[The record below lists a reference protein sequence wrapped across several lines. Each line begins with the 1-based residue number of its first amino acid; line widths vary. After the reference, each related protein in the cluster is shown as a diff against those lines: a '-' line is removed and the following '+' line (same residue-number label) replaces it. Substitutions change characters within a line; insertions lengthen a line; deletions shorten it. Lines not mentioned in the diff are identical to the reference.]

1 MIAKV
6 FKLIFKILFD
16 FTSNHEQK
24 LKKLFVIASNHK
36 EFFKFSL
43 RFRIIN
49 EQNKSDYKQLL

>member
-36 EFFKFSL
+36 EFFKFS
-43 RFRIIN
+43 
-49 EQNKSDYKQLL
+49 